1 MTSGQ
6 HSAQARIERVS
17 DRRVFRCSPEDT
29 ALQAFFPGM
38 VTGNL
43 DKVNNVDPSKVTI
56 ELQAPST
63 DEPPPINFGAP
74 PKNWSGRM
82 ASPRPKHGAG

>member
-1 MTSGQ
+1 
-6 HSAQARIERVS
+6 
-17 DRRVFRCSPEDT
+17 
-29 ALQAFFPGM
+29 M